1 MIGRAAGALA
11 LLGAAAPALAQS
23 YQCRIPRTVPVPE
36 VPRDGP
42 VRQVPVT
49 GYTLA
54 LSWSPEFCKARAG
67 QASQRL
73 QCSGDNGRFGFV
85 VHGLWPEGRG
95 TWPQWCPTRR
105 RVSPAQA
112 RANLCLSPGAALI
125 ARQWAK
131 HGSCMVRKPE
141 TYLRVTRTLWNSLRF
156 PDMDR
161 LSRED
166 GLTAGTVRE
175 RFLLA
180 NRGWRADAV
189 GVQLNERG
197 WLEELQ
203 LCYAKNFRPTKC
215 DARRFGAKDATPV
228 KVWRGL

>member
-1 MIGRAAGALA
+1 MR
-11 LLGAAAPALAQS
+11 Q
-23 YQCRIPRTVPVPE
+23 IPVA
-36 VPRDGP
+36 
-42 VRQVPVT
+42 

-54 LSWSPEFCKARAG
+54 LSWSPEFCKGREG
-67 QASQRL
+67 WASQRL
-73 QCSGDNGRFGFV
+73 QCSGESGRFGFV

-95 TWPQWCPTRR
+95 TWPQWCPTQR
-105 RVSPAQA
+105 RVSPAEA
-112 RANLCLSPGAALI
+112 RRNLCLSPGAALI

-131 HGSCMVRKPE
+131 HGSCMVKKPE
-141 TYLRVTRTLWNSLRF
+141 TYLRVTRALWNSLRF

-161 LSRED
+161 LSREE

-189 GVQLNERG
+189 GVHLNERG

-203 LCYAKNFRPTKC
+203 LCYAKNFRPAKC
-215 DARRFGAKDATPV
+215 DTRRFGAKDTSPV